1 MGSFSDA
8 QTNSTDYQ
16 QMSSNNE
23 KDSVVV
29 DNIRVTTS
37 PTGKLIK
44 LITSR
49 LALSVGAQA
58 MVSGFH
64 FALNL
69 LLLRLVTPY
78 EYGVFA
84 FAFVMAM
91 FASAIN
97 NALISTPLTVYTPII
112 EDENERHQQEA
123 MFSTLNLLLFS
134 LLLIAGLAYAT
145 SSDLPGSVGI
155 GVTAFVAVYSARH
168 YSRSAGY
175 ARMRPLITASGDA
188 TYVISGILIVAGL
201 FFMTEKLAIGH
212 VLMALAAANLC
223 AMLVE
228 RLRLYGFRKRW
239 LLLSRISSYSHVWEQ
254 SRWALIGSLTTLFLA
269 QAHSVIITSTN
280 GPNAYAPLAA
290 GFVLFGPV
298 RVALLTWQNM
308 VKPELAVDLSKSRQ
322 LAVRQQIRTTSIAM
336 VAAVVA
342 LGLCLWLGWP
352 WIHAFLY
359 AEQYSDQPMAL
370 IVGLWSIITVFAASY
385 NAPAAALQA
394 MRDFRVLAIASIYGA
409 LISGILVSITL
420 YLYKPETTLL
430 GIMAAEIFMA
440 LYLTHTLYSRL
451 KALPADTDA
460 AREKP
465 ATDVAIKKSLS

>member
-1 MGSFSDA
+1 
-8 QTNSTDYQ
+8 
-16 QMSSNNE
+16 MSSNNE

-29 DNIRVTTS
+29 SDSLVSSS
-37 PTGKLIK
+37 PLDKAIK

-64 FALNL
+64 FVLNL

-112 EDENERHQQEA
+112 ENEQDRHQQEA
-123 MFSTLNLLLFS
+123 MFSTLNLLLFC
-134 LLLIAGLAYAT
+134 LLFLSGLAYVIAT
-145 SSDLPGSVGI
+145 DLPVEVGI
-155 GVTAFVAVYSARH
+155 GVTTFVAIYSARH

-188 TYVISGILIVAGL
+188 TYVTSGIIIVAAL
-201 FFMTEKLAIGH
+201 FFMTDTLSIGN

-223 AMLVE
+223 AMLLE
-228 RLRLYGFRKRW
+228 RLRLHGLGRRW
-239 LLLSRISSYSHVWEQ
+239 LLFARISSYSHVWKQ

-269 QAHSVIITSTN
+269 QAHSVIITSTS
-280 GPNAYAPLAA
+280 GPYAYAPLAA

-322 LAVRQQIRTTSIAM
+322 MAVRHQIRITSIAM
-336 VAAVVA
+336 VAAVLA

-359 AEQYSDQPMAL
+359 AEQYADKPMAL
-370 IVGLWSIITVFAASY
+370 IVGLWAIITVFAASY

-394 MRDFRVLAIASIYGA
+394 MRDFRVLAMASIYGA
-409 LISGILVSITL
+409 LISGVLVSATL

-430 GIMAAEIFMA
+430 GILAAEVFMA

-451 KALPADTDA
+451 KAQPTGSSGTDL
-460 AREKP
+460 
-465 ATDVAIKKSLS
+465 TQTVTKSTIQKSPL

>member
-1 MGSFSDA
+1 MNSGSND
-8 QTNSTDYQ
+8 
-16 QMSSNNE
+16 
-23 KDSVVV
+23 
-29 DNIRVTTS
+29 TTGEADPPGAVS
-37 PTGKLIK
+37 PLGRLIQ
-44 LITSR
+44 LATSR

-69 LLLRLVTPY
+69 LLLRLVSPY

-84 FAFVMAM
+84 FAFVLAM

-97 NALISTPLTVYTPII
+97 NALISTPLTVYTPVI
-112 EDENERHQQEA
+112 EDNEERVREEA
-123 MFSTLNLLLFS
+123 MFSTLNTLLFA
-134 LLLIAGLAYAT
+134 LLMVAGTGYALW
-145 SSDLPGSVGI
+145 SEVPGLLGI
-155 GVTAFVAVYSARH
+155 GVTVFVAIYSARH

-188 TYVISGILIVAGL
+188 TYVVSGVLIIAVL
-201 FFMTEKLAIGH
+201 LSTERLSIGH
-212 VLMALAAANLC
+212 VLLALAAANLC

-228 RLRLYGFRKRW
+228 RYRLHGFSRRW
-239 LLLSRISSYSHVWEQ
+239 LVFARLNTYAAVWEQ

-269 QAHSVIITSTN
+269 QAHSVIITSTH

-308 VKPELAVDLSKSRQ
+308 VKPELAVDLSKSRH
-322 LAVRQQIRTTSIAM
+322 LAVKAQIKTTSVLM

-342 LGLCLWLGWP
+342 LGICLWLGWP
-352 WIHAFLY
+352 WIHRFLY
-359 AEQYSDQPMAL
+359 AEQYADQPMAL

-394 MRDFRVLAIASIYGA
+394 MRDFRVLAMASIYGA
-409 LISGILVSITL
+409 IISGVLVSITL

-430 GIMAAEIFMA
+430 GILAAEMFMA
-440 LYLTHTLYSRL
+440 LFLARTLYSRL
-451 KALPADTDA
+451 LEPLTTNNGVSLDNA
-460 AREKP
+460 AINASAKGAP
-465 ATDVAIKKSLS
+465 

>member
-1 MGSFSDA
+1 
-8 QTNSTDYQ
+8 
-16 QMSSNNE
+16 MSNRDKETASNVNA
-23 KDSVVV
+23 SA
-29 DNIRVTTS
+29 S
-37 PTGKLIK
+37 PIARLIQ

-78 EYGVFA
+78 DYGVFA

-91 FASAIN
+91 FASAVN

-112 EDENERHQQEA
+112 DDEDERLQQEA

-134 LLLIAGLAYAT
+134 VLLIAGIAYALN
-145 SSDLPGSVGI
+145 SGLPSTVGI
-155 GVTAFVAVYSARH
+155 GVTVFVAVYSARH
-168 YSRSAGY
+168 YSRSVGY

-188 TYVISGILIVAGL
+188 MYVISGVIIVTSLFLITDTL
-201 FFMTEKLAIGH
+201 STGH

-228 RLRLYGFRKRW
+228 RVRLHGFQKRW
-239 LLLSRISSYSHVWEQ
+239 FLLSRISSYSKVWEQ
-254 SRWALIGSLTTLFLA
+254 SRWALAGSLTTLFLA

-308 VKPELAVDLSKSRQ
+308 VKPELAVDLSKSRH
-322 LAVRQQIRTTSIAM
+322 LAVRQQIITTSIAM
-336 VAAVVA
+336 VGAVIA
-342 LGLCLWLGWP
+342 LALCLWLGWQ
-352 WIHAFLY
+352 WIYAFLY

-370 IVGLWSIITVFAASY
+370 IVGLWSVIAVFAASY

-409 LISGILVSITL
+409 IISGVLVSITL

-430 GIMAAEIFMA
+430 GIFAAEVFMA
-440 LYLTHTLYSRL
+440 FYLTYILYSRL
-451 KALPADTDA
+451 KEQPIALGDDTDNLAVPNAVTKA
-460 AREKP
+460 A
-465 ATDVAIKKSLS
+465 S

>member
-1 MGSFSDA
+1 
-8 QTNSTDYQ
+8 
-16 QMSSNNE
+16 MSNRKHEASEVEGNVIV
-23 KDSVVV
+23 DSQRT
-29 DNIRVTTS
+29 IS
-37 PTGKLIK
+37 PLSKLIK
-44 LITSR
+44 LISSR

-69 LLLRLVTPY
+69 LLLRVVTPY

-91 FASAIN
+91 FASAVN

-112 EDENERHQQEA
+112 DDEDERHQQEA
-123 MFSTLNLLLFS
+123 MFSTLNLLLFTV
-134 LLLIAGLAYAT
+134 LIVAGLAYAI
-145 SSDLPGSVGI
+145 SSDLPGTLGI

-175 ARMRPLITASGDA
+175 ARMKPLITATGDA
-188 TYVISGILIVAGL
+188 TYVISGAIIVLSL
-201 FFMTEKLAIGH
+201 FFAAEKLSIGH

-228 RLRLYGFRKRW
+228 RFRLHGFHKRW
-239 LLLSRISSYSHVWEQ
+239 LTLSRINSYSHVWEQ

-308 VKPELAVDLSKSRQ
+308 VKPELAVDLSKSKQ
-322 LAVRQQIRTTSIAM
+322 LAVRQQILTTSIAM

-342 LGLCLWLGWP
+342 LGVCLWLGWS

-370 IVGLWSIITVFAASY
+370 IVGLWSIITVFGASY

-394 MRDFRVLAIASIYGA
+394 MRDFRVLAMASIYGA
-409 LISGILVSITL
+409 AISGILVSVTL

-430 GIMAAEIFMA
+430 GILAAEIFMA

-451 KALPADTDA
+451 TARPADGELGTA
-460 AREKP
+460 
-465 ATDVAIKKSLS
+465 S

>member
-1 MGSFSDA
+1 MNSGSND
-8 QTNSTDYQ
+8 
-16 QMSSNNE
+16 
-23 KDSVVV
+23 
-29 DNIRVTTS
+29 TTGEADPPGAVS
-37 PTGKLIK
+37 PLGRLIQ
-44 LITSR
+44 LATSR

-69 LLLRLVTPY
+69 LLLRLVSPY

-84 FAFVMAM
+84 FAFVLAM

-97 NALISTPLTVYTPII
+97 NALISTPLTVYTPVI
-112 EDENERHQQEA
+112 EDNEERVREEA
-123 MFSTLNLLLFS
+123 MFSTLNTLLFA
-134 LLLIAGLAYAT
+134 LLMVAGTGYALW
-145 SSDLPGSVGI
+145 SEVPGLLGI
-155 GVTAFVAVYSARH
+155 GVTVFVAIYSARH

-188 TYVISGILIVAGL
+188 TYVVSGVL
-201 FFMTEKLAIGH
+201 FIAVLLLSTERLSIGH
-212 VLMALAAANLC
+212 VLLALAAANLC

-228 RLRLYGFRKRW
+228 RCRLHGFSHRW
-239 LLLSRISSYSHVWEQ
+239 LVFARLNTYTAVWEQ

-269 QAHSVIITSTN
+269 QAHSVIITSTY

-308 VKPELAVDLSKSRQ
+308 VKPELAVDLSKSRH
-322 LAVRQQIRTTSIAM
+322 LAVKAQIKTTSVLM

-342 LGLCLWLGWP
+342 LGICLWLGWP
-352 WIHAFLY
+352 WIHRFLY
-359 AEQYSDQPMAL
+359 AEQYADQPMAL

-394 MRDFRVLAIASIYGA
+394 MRDFRVLAMASIYGA
-409 LISGILVSITL
+409 IISGVLVSIAL
-420 YLYKPETTLL
+420 YLYRPETTLL
-430 GIMAAEIFMA
+430 GILAAEMFMA
-440 LYLTHTLYSRL
+440 LFLARTLYSRL
-451 KALPADTDA
+451 LEPLTTNNGVSLDNA
-460 AREKP
+460 AIN
-465 ATDVAIKKSLS
+465 ASAKSAP